1 MAPRTDDWTDWLD
14 RHGPAMVLLAR
25 QFTDSH
31 ADAED
36 VVQEAFVRFWRD
48 GRLRAEDPTAY
59 LFATVRRTALN
70 HRRGA
75 ARRRIRETGAGVP
88 ADAATADDAD
98 PMFGD
103 PLVRDEWRT
112 RLQSALGELPAEQRE
127 VLVLRVWGGLTF
139 QQAADALDIPPD
151 TAASRHRYAIA
162 ALRRRL
168 GANSE

>member
-48 GRLRAEDPTAY
+48 GRFRAEDPTAY

-70 HRRGA
+70 HRRGT
-75 ARRRIRETGAGVP
+75 ARRRQREADAGVP
-88 ADAATADDAD
+88 ADAPTADAD

-103 PLVRDEWRT
+103 PLVRDEWRI
-112 RLQSALGELPAEQRE
+112 RLQAALAELPSEQRE
-127 VLVLRVWGGLTF
+127 VLVLRVWRGLTF
-139 QQAADALDIPPD
+139 QQAADTLDIPPD
-151 TAASRHRYAIA
+151 TAASGHRYAIA
-162 ALRRRL
+162 ALRRSL
-168 GANSE
+168 GAEGG